1 MPESPKKSLLSVQ
14 CGHITRLMS
23 VVAVNNRISSSGL
36 SDFRAIFDRMEKS
49 RHEKVRPKKSLGQ
62 HFLHDQNVARRIVE
76 SLQTTATDKIVEI
89 GPGMGVLTKY
99 LVEKENIDLTL
110 IEIDRD
116 SVAYLKKHY
125 PLLENKIIEGDFL
138 EQDLSQI
145 HSERI
150 SIIGNFPY
158 NISSQIFFKVLEH
171 RAIVNEV
178 VCMLQKE
185 VADRIA
191 APHGSKTY
199 GILSVLL
206 QAYFDIQY
214 LFKVSPGVFTP
225 PPKVMSAV
233 IRLKRNA
240 VTKLACDEQLFV
252 QVVKQG
258 FNNRRKTLRN
268 ALKNLNLAQEIVKL
282 AILDKRAEQLSVNS
296 FIELTLAIEQSR
308 GATG

>member
-1 MPESPKKSLLSVQ
+1 
-14 CGHITRLMS
+14 
-23 VVAVNNRISSSGL
+23 
-36 SDFRAIFDRMEKS
+36 MEKKRS
-49 RHEKVRPKKSLGQ
+49 DKVRPKKSLGQ
-62 HFLHDQNVARRIVE
+62 HFLHDQYVARRIVD
-76 SLQTTATDKIVEI
+76 SLETIDGSHVIEI

-99 LVEKENIDLTL
+99 LAENKTIDLSL
-110 IEIDRD
+110 VEIDRD
-116 SVAYLKKHY
+116 SVAYLKKNY
-125 PLLENKIIEGDFL
+125 PALKEKIIEGDFL
-138 EQDLSQI
+138 ELDLSTMGTGML
-145 HSERI
+145 

-158 NISSQIFFKVLEH
+158 NISSQIFFRVLEY
-171 RAIVNEV
+171 RSIVTQV

-206 QAYFDIQY
+206 QAYFDIKF

-233 IRLKRNA
+233 IRLKRNGIE
-240 VTKLACDEQLFV
+240 KLGCDEVLFV

-268 ALKNLNLAQEIVKL
+268 ALKNLNLSQDISKLEIM
-282 AILDKRAEQLSVNS
+282 DKRAEQLSVNS
-296 FIELTLAIEQSR
+296 FVELTKAIEISR
-308 GATG
+308 GTTTG